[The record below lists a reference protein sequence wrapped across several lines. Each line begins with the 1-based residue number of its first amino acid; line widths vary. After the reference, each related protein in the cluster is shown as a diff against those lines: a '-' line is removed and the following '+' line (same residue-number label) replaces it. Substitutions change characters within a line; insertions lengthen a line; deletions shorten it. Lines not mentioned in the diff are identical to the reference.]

1 MNEILTSNDNYTIGT
16 LRFYTQGQIGVSTT
30 SIRQKVTKN
39 AYVSLDRGDAYDTF
53 DNIARRTYVSPNY
66 TAGDLIWVHP
76 KARISRD
83 LIRKS
88 GYAITRDIEKADFI
102 VLPEPDYKLFSD
114 ITYHIV
120 CSCNGML
127 YFFSASDVYN
137 REIPDEKLDIAKD
150 RIKQYIGDDNVVF
163 YCDDFQ
169 LKTACFFPQIEEY
182 KNLLEDKYEG
192 KMVVFD
198 TKLQLVPNVEISIE
212 TLDVWS
218 RLEDINMVSRF
229 VCASDYKK
237 YPLTVKL
244 FLEEYQYSIKYQS
257 NNNIKMIVKELGI
270 GEYTPKDM
278 VVTPKDYNMMMSWVF
293 HVIGK
298 PVGSTYITEKDWDNI
313 PGSFKKFL
321 KKRFAIAPVVLEH
334 DDIYDNIINYAK
346 N

>member
-1 MNEILTSNDNYTIGT
+1 MNEILTSNNAYMIGT
-16 LRFYTQGQIGVSTT
+16 LRFYTQGQIGVSTNCVK
-30 SIRQKVTKN
+30 QKLTKY
-39 AYVSLDRGDAYDTF
+39 AYVSLESGDAYDGF
-53 DNIARRTYVSPNY
+53 DNIACKTYISPDY
-66 TAGDLIWVHP
+66 VAGDFIWVHP

-102 VLPEPDYKLFSD
+102 VLPEPDYNLFSD

-120 CSCNGML
+120 CSHNGAL
-127 YFFSASDVYN
+127 YFFSASDVYD
-137 REIPDEKLDIAKD
+137 REIPDEKIDAAKD
-150 RIKQYIGDDNVVF
+150 RIKQFLGDDNVVF
-163 YCDDFQ
+163 YSDDLQ

-244 FLEEYQYSIKYQS
+244 FLEAYQYGVKYQS

-270 GEYTPKDM
+270 GENTPKDM
-278 VVTPKDYNMMMSWVF
+278 VVTPEDYNMMMSWVF

-298 PVGSTYITEKDWDNI
+298 PVGSTYITEKDWDRI
-313 PGSFKKFL
+313 PGCFKKFL
-321 KKRFAIAPVVLEH
+321 KKRVAIAPVVLEH
-334 DDIYDNIINYAK
+334 DDIYDNIVNYAK